1 MGMQHH
7 TVLGETF
14 IFLFGTRADINFLTY
29 KKYIFQ
35 YFQNPGAPARRFP
48 ELGNT
53 LYKQPSLGEDE
64 LR

>member
-35 YFQNPGAPARRFP
+35 YF
-48 ELGNT
+48 
-53 LYKQPSLGEDE
+53 
-64 LR
+64 